1 MSKPVADGI
10 VGTWR
15 LLSLTE
21 QDLVTGTV
29 RHPMGDRPSALV
41 IYTADGHVA
50 TIFTATDRTAPAGPQ
65 PTDADAARLYRSI
78 VAFAGRYR
86 LDGEQLVYHPEI
98 SWNES
103 WNGTSQTRL
112 FEVSGDRLRVRSV
125 PMPSTLTGASM
136 VMTMEWQRATG
147 NVQVAA
153 R

>member
-1 MSKPVADGI
+1 MDKPVAGSI

-21 QDLVTGTV
+21 EYLDTRAV
-29 RHPMGDRPSALV
+29 RHPMGERPNALV

-50 TIFTATDRTAPAGPQ
+50 TIFTAADRAAPAGPQ
-65 PTDADAARLYRSI
+65 PTDEDAARLYRSM

-86 LDGEQLVYHPEI
+86 LDGERLIYHPEI

-112 FEVSGDRLRVRSV
+112 FDVRGDRLHVKSV
-125 PMPSTLTGASM
+125 PMISTPTGASM
-136 VMTMEWQRATG
+136 VMTMVWARAVTD
-147 NVQVAA
+147 V
-153 R
+153 